1 MMRVEILKGD
11 GKSKISQLIFDNLG
25 LPYNTTRKIIRNK
38 DVKVNGKRVAE
49 DLVLKSADELM
60 VYYQEYQKP
69 SINIVYQDENIVIVF
84 KTRNV
89 ETVAETGQTLQTL
102 ISEQLG
108 TECYA
113 VHRLDRN
120 TEGLVVFALNA
131 KSKAELDKAFKNRTI
146 DKYYLALAN
155 GLFKNKEEVI
165 SAYLKKDAKK
175 SVVYISNTM
184 SVGFE
189 KIITQYKVI
198 GEYEN
203 SSLVEVKL
211 ITGKTHQIR
220 AHLAHIGHF
229 VIGDEKY
236 GDSKINKQH
245 KKRYQ
250 CLCAYKLKFNFD
262 ESSVLNYLNNR
273 VIELE
278 KEKIDFCQNL

>member
-1 MMRVEILKGD
+1 MRVEILKGN

-25 LPYNTTRKIIRNK
+25 LPYNTIRKIIRNK

-49 DLVLKSADELM
+49 DLVLKPADELM
-60 VYYQEYQKP
+60 VYYQEHQKP

-108 TECYA
+108 TKCYA

-236 GDSKINKQH
+236 GDSKVNKQH

-262 ESSVLNYLNNR
+262 ESSVLNYLNGR
-273 VIELE
+273 VIEIE

>member
-1 MMRVEILKGD
+1 MRVEILKGD

>member
-1 MMRVEILKGD
+1 MRVETLKGD

-25 LPYNTTRKIIRNK
+25 LPYNTIRKIIRNK

-60 VYYQEYQKP
+60 VYYQEHQKP

-184 SVGFE
+184 SVGYE